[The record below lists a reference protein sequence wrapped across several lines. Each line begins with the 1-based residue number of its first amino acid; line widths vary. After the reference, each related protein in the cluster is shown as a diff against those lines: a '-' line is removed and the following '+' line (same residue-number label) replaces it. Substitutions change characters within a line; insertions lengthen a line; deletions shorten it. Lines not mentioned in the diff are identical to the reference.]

1 MSSLIL
7 IGVDMEHVNAIF
19 KKLENKGTQNEAMKK
34 ALNMTAKQARDRLAA
49 EAQKSYAI
57 KKVSF
62 RKEMKIK
69 SATTATLTARIVS
82 GGSPNDIVDFKV
94 SPATV
99 TSGKTRPKIVRGQV
113 LKAGSLKPLQRGGIK
128 AFLVRF
134 SSGHKAVAQR
144 TGRERLPIKTLFS
157 PSVPIMLGSSK
168 RVLGVTQPHIERNL
182 KENLRNFIAQ
192 AMEG

>member
-7 IGVDMEHVNAIF
+7 IGVDMDRVNAIF
-19 KKLENKGTQNEAMKK
+19 RKLENKGTQNEAMKK

-49 EAQKSYAI
+49 EAQKNYVI

-82 GGSPNDIVDFKV
+82 SGSPNDIVNFKV

-99 TSGKTRPKIVRGQV
+99 RTGNNRPKIVRGKV
-113 LKAGSLKPLQRGGIK
+113 LKSGSLKPLQKGGIK

-134 SSGHKAVAQR
+134 SNGHKAVAQR
-144 TGRERLPIKTLFS
+144 AGRKRLPTKTLLS

-168 RVLGVTQPHIERNL
+168 RVIGVVQPHIEQDL
-182 KENLRNFIAQ
+182 KKNLRNFISK

>member
-7 IGVDMEHVNAIF
+7 IGVDMGRVNAIF
-19 KKLENKGTQNEAMKK
+19 KRLESKENTSGAMKK

-49 EAQKSYAI
+49 EAQRKYTI
-57 KKVSF
+57 KKVNF

-69 SATTATLTARIVS
+69 NATNATLAARIVTS
-82 GGSPNDIVDFKV
+82 GSPNDIVDYKV
-94 SPATV
+94 SPAAI
-99 TSGKTRPKIVRGQV
+99 KTGRSRPKIVRGQV
-113 LKAGSLKPLQRGGIK
+113 LKVGRLKPLQKGGIK

-134 SSGHKAVAQR
+134 SNGHKAAAQR
-144 TGRERLPIKTLFS
+144 RGNERFPVKTMLS

-168 RVLGVTQPHIERNL
+168 RVYGVVQPYIEKDLR
-182 KENLRNFIAQ
+182 ENLRKFIAQ

>member
-7 IGVDMEHVNAIF
+7 IGVDMDRVNAIF
-19 KKLENKGTQNEAMKK
+19 RKLENKGTQNEAMKK

-49 EAQKSYAI
+49 EAQKNYVI

-82 GGSPNDIVDFKV
+82 SGSPNDIVNFKV

-99 TSGKTRPKIVRGQV
+99 RTGNNRPKIVRGKV
-113 LKAGSLKPLQRGGIK
+113 LKSGSLKPLQKGGIK

-134 SSGHKAVAQR
+134 SNGHKAVAQR
-144 TGRERLPIKTLFS
+144 ARRKRLPTKTLLS

-168 RVLGVTQPHIERNL
+168 RVIGVVQPHIEQDL
-182 KENLRNFIAQ
+182 KKNLRNFISK